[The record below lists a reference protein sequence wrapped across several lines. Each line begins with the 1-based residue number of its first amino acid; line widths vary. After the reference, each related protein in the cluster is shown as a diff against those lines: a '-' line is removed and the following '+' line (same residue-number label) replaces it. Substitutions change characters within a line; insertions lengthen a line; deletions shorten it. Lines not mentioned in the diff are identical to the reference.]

1 MDYKEE
7 ILSLLNENLKEE
19 KITFDKLNIIV
30 LDVSRVMDKKITSE
44 INQLKKNISIKID
57 SNFKNKL
64 RDYLLGYPIEIE
76 SNLNLKNINFTD
88 EELSSAYK
96 LVFEGFNRNENRMVN
111 SLISRY
117 KEKFNI
123 SNNNHYIDYINY
135 FKEFNKDYYQFVG
148 IHLKANYNLKIENI
162 IDYIESIYN
171 KISLQFS
178 LILFYLFF
186 YFPLKI
192 LLTLLFYGFYYY

>member
-1 MDYKEE
+1 MSYKEK

-30 LDVSRVMDKKITSE
+30 LDVSRVVDKKITSE

-76 SNLNLKNINFTD
+76 DNLNLKNINFTD

-96 LVFEGFNRNENRMVN
+96 SVFEGFSRNENRMIN

-123 SNNNHYIDYINY
+123 SNNNHYTDYINY
-135 FKEFNKDYYQFVG
+135 FKEIKKGYYQFVG

-171 KISLQFS
+171 KISNYHNIAIIFEDSFQKKNFLGNNCENS
-178 LILFYLFF
+178 N
-186 YFPLKI
+186 
-192 LLTLLFYGFYYY
+192 

>member
-1 MDYKEE
+1 MDYKEK
-7 ILSLLNENLKEE
+7 ILILLNENLKEE

-76 SNLNLKNINFTD
+76 NNLNLKNINFTD

-96 LVFEGFNRNENRMVN
+96 LVLEGFNRNENRMVN

-123 SNNNHYIDYINY
+123 SNNNHYTDYINY
-135 FKEFNKDYYQFVG
+135 FKEID
-148 IHLKANYNLKIENI
+148 NI
-162 IDYIESIYN
+162 LY
-171 KISLQFS
+171 
-178 LILFYLFF
+178 
-186 YFPLKI
+186 
-192 LLTLLFYGFYYY
+192 